1 MSCQKG
7 ANAYSNPSSMQV
19 FGHWS
24 LNGTPLH
31 VGKDVPENG
40 VPTHAPLLMLHPPA
54 TTDAGVNSPTN
65 HGSLRHQSISSPRRR
80 RVACCRA
87 WMFVLLWWFV
97 LALPVTAVCSKVM
110 VFDSSL
116 SGGPGPGLVH
126 IIHLSFVG
134 ACLLDQL
141 GLIITVGTKS

>member
-1 MSCQKG
+1 
-7 ANAYSNPSSMQV
+7 MQV

-65 HGSLRHQSISSPRRR
+65 HGSLRHQPISSPKRR
-80 RVACCRA
+80 RVACRGLQETSFGC
-87 WMFVLLWWFV
+87 LLGLMIRFG
-97 LALPVTAVCSKVM
+97 TACHCSTVM
-110 VFDSSL
+110 VFDSGL
-116 SGGPGPGLVH
+116 LEGPDPVH
-126 IIHLSFVG
+126 SSSFMGVSMG
-134 ACLLDQL
+134 N
-141 GLIITVGTKS
+141 GV